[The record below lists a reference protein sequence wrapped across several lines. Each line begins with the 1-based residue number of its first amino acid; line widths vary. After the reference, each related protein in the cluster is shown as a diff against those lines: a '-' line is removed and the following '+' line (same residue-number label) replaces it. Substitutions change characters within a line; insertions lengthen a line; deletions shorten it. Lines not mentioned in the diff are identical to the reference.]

1 MAKNHNINNNT
12 FKEGNNME
20 YLNIDLSE
28 HFTEDELSLINAG
41 LNSLLNMGDVFDP
54 NTIER
59 IEQLIEKIDGGS

>member
-1 MAKNHNINNNT
+1 
-12 FKEGNNME
+12 ME

>member
-1 MAKNHNINNNT
+1 
-12 FKEGNNME
+12 ME

-41 LNSLLNMGDVFDP
+41 LNSLLPMFELDP

>member
-20 YLNIDLSE
+20 YLNIDLSD

-41 LNSLLNMGDVFDP
+41 LHSLLPMFELDP

>member
-41 LNSLLNMGDVFDP
+41 LNSLLPMFELDP